1 MSEDGFIS
9 GENDNVDFLNPYQG
23 EDEDYGYKEFINSVG
38 HILVGRRTYEK
49 VISMGYHY
57 HTDKIVY
64 VATRSLRQSEN
75 ENLIYYN
82 GSFNA
87 LITKL
92 KTSQDTNIYCDG
104 GAELA
109 QSLIAENLIDE
120 IILSIIPI
128 KLKNGTLLFDK
139 GTVPHNFSVKKKR
152 EFKTR
157 LVQICYEL
165 KK

>member
-1 MSEDGFIS
+1 MSEDGFIA
-9 GENDNVDFLNPYQG
+9 GENDNIDFLNPYQVEG
-23 EDEDYGYKEFINSVG
+23 EDYGYKEFINTVG
-38 HILVGRRTYEK
+38 HIIVGRRTYEK
-49 VISMGYHY
+49 VIGMGYHY

-64 VATRSLRQSEN
+64 VATSSLKLSEN

-82 GSFNA
+82 GSFNE

-92 KTSQDTNIYCDG
+92 KASQHTNIYCDG

-120 IILSIIPI
+120 IILSIIPV
-128 KLKNGTLLFDK
+128 KLENGTLLFEK
-139 GTVPHNFSVKKKR
+139 GTIPHNFSLKKKR

-157 LVQICYEL
+157 LVQFYYEL